1 MQRNMIKGIKML
13 KRKIFSTKDSGIQKN
28 AIYLEFT

>member
-13 KRKIFSTKDSGIQKN
+13 KRKIFSTKNTEKCHLLRIHM
-28 AIYLEFT
+28 IV